1 MYGITKINDHSL
13 RSFINLIPLSFISL
27 PYIVISSRNQSGK
40 MLRCDIKVGPGIVT
54 VRLLYIIFSTLMA
67 VITVT
72 FYEMNKIS
80 LVNN

>member
-1 MYGITKINDHSL
+1 
-13 RSFINLIPLSFISL
+13 
-27 PYIVISSRNQSGK
+27 

-54 VRLLYIIFSTLMA
+54 VRRLYIIFSRLMT
-67 VITVT
+67 VIITVT